1 MPPRRRRKKVNPEEE
16 LRFFFAGHKSVS
28 MTPGSYS
35 SHEPWGLELGIGGW
49 TVKLP
54 DAAYTSDDLREIEA
68 ALKCLDAE
76 TVSILRQH
84 HSPAPKGQIAG
95 LEEAF
100 DIWCRIVHRTE
111 MARRLCDSRDDT
123 EIRQTIRQV
132 ARIAASSK
140 SNENRRNAH
149 TIIRHIRREALT
161 LYIEAR
167 NRYEEARK
175 LLREKEKHH

>member
-1 MPPRRRRKKVNPEEE
+1 MPPRRRKKLKVEEE
-16 LRFFFAGHKSVS
+16 LRFFFGGHKSVS
-28 MTPGSYS
+28 MTPGSYN
-35 SHEPWGLELGIGGW
+35 SHEPWGLDLEIGGW

-54 DAAYTSDDLREIEA
+54 DARFNSDDLREIEA
-68 ALKCLDAE
+68 ALRCLDSE
-76 TVSILRQH
+76 TVSVLRQH
-84 HSPAPKGQIAG
+84 HSPAPRGQIAG

-123 EIRQTIRQV
+123 EIRQTLRQV

-140 SNENRRNAH
+140 SNENRRNAN
-149 TIIRHIRREALT
+149 TIIRHIRREALVI
-161 LYIEAR
+161 YISAR
-167 NRYEEARK
+167 DKYEEARK